1 MSISRHMSLLSHVI
15 CVTKYHGY
23 VPLVVNTSHFFPH
36 SWLITRFVT
45 KLTRRVPL
53 VEQELFTFRSTSWS
67 RPVSSGVRVPRSL
80 ILNVCFVDRCWYFF
94 FWPYCVVCPSVF
106 WPYCVVCPSVFWPY
120 CVVCPSLIY
129 GFRLPLGIVKLFLC
143 LLLWLCR
150 DIYNICTPR
159 DVASPFQHAG
169 STDEI

>member
-1 MSISRHMSLLSHVI
+1 MSISRDMSLLSHVI

-36 SWLITRFVT
+36 SWLITSFVT

-67 RPVSSGVRVPRSL
+67 RPVSSGVRVTRSL

-94 FWPYCVVCPSVF
+94 FWPYCVVCP
-106 WPYCVVCPSVFWPY
+106 
-120 CVVCPSLIY
+120 LIY
-129 GFRLPLGIVKLFLC
+129 GFLLPLGIVKLFLC

-159 DVASPFQHAG
+159 DAASPF
-169 STDEI
+169 

>member
-15 CVTKYHGY
+15 CVTKYYGY
-23 VPLVVNTSHFFPH
+23 VPLVVNNSHFFPH
-36 SWLITRFVT
+36 SWFITGFVT
-45 KLTRRVPL
+45 RLTRRVSP

-94 FWPYCVVCPSVF
+94 FWPYCVVCPS
-106 WPYCVVCPSVFWPY
+106 
-120 CVVCPSLIY
+120 LIY
-129 GFRLPLGIVKLFLC
+129 GFWLPLGVVKLFLG

-159 DVASPFQHAG
+159 DADSPF
-169 STDEI
+169 

>member
-15 CVTKYHGY
+15 CVTKYYGY

-36 SWLITRFVT
+36 SWFITGFVT
-45 KLTRRVPL
+45 RLTRRVSL

-67 RPVSSGVRVPRSL
+67 RPFSSGVRVTRSL

-94 FWPYCVVCPSVF
+94 FWPYCVVCPS
-106 WPYCVVCPSVFWPY
+106 
-120 CVVCPSLIY
+120 LIY
-129 GFRLPLGIVKLFLC
+129 GFWLPLGIVKLFLG

-159 DVASPFQHAG
+159 DAASPF
-169 STDEI
+169 

>member
-1 MSISRHMSLLSHVI
+1 MSLLSHVI
-15 CVTKYHGY
+15 CVTKYYGY

-36 SWLITRFVT
+36 SWFITGFVT
-45 KLTRRVPL
+45 RLTRRVSL

-67 RPVSSGVRVPRSL
+67 RPFSSGVRVTRSL

-94 FWPYCVVCPSVF
+94 FWPYCVVCPS
-106 WPYCVVCPSVFWPY
+106 
-120 CVVCPSLIY
+120 LIY
-129 GFRLPLGIVKLFLC
+129 GFWLPLGIVKLFLG

-159 DVASPFQHAG
+159 DAASPF
-169 STDEI
+169 

>member
-1 MSISRHMSLLSHVI
+1 MYYQKDTCIKIAEFDIYFWILMSISRHMSLLSHVI
-15 CVTKYHGY
+15 CVTKYYGY

-36 SWLITRFVT
+36 SWFITGFVT
-45 KLTRRVPL
+45 RLTRRVSL

-67 RPVSSGVRVPRSL
+67 RPFSSGVRVTRSL

-94 FWPYCVVCPSVF
+94 FWPYCVVCPS
-106 WPYCVVCPSVFWPY
+106 
-120 CVVCPSLIY
+120 LIY
-129 GFRLPLGIVKLFLC
+129 GFWLPLGIVKLFLG

-159 DVASPFQHAG
+159 DAASPF
-169 STDEI
+169 